1 MEELSKLR
9 DELYEALPTGKIDAF
24 ELIQVIKNHISK
36 LDELIELKKL
46 RVGDVIKNEVAV
58 CKHDTVLVYDEFNS
72 HYCKKCRE
80 WNYPLQTVL

>member
-24 ELIQVIKNHISK
+24 ELTQVIKNHISK

-46 RVGDVIKNEVAV
+46 LVGDVSGSV
-58 CKHDTVLVYDEFNS
+58 CDNCGEGKPFI
-72 HYCKKCRE
+72 CAKCYEIESNFRE
-80 WNYPLQTVL
+80 SY